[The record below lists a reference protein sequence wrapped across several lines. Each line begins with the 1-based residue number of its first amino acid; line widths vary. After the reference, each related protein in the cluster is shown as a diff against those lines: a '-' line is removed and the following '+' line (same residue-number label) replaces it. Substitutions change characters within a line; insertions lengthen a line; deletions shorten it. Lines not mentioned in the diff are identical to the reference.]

1 MIILKLK
8 EPVFKPKHSDTESGL
23 NQFRIYNDWIE
34 AEQKLHF
41 HKQSF
46 REKDLKENIFKKLVS
61 MLTWKNN
68 KDTKEVQLSA
78 ARLGLSYCE
87 HEISISVH

>member
-1 MIILKLK
+1 MNYMIILKLK

-23 NQFRIYNDWIE
+23 NQFRIYNYWIE

-61 MLTWKNN
+61 ML
-68 KDTKEVQLSA
+68 
-78 ARLGLSYCE
+78 
-87 HEISISVH
+87 H

>member
-23 NQFRIYNDWIE
+23 SQFRIYNDWTE

-46 REKDLKENIFKKLVS
+46 REKDLKENIF
-61 MLTWKNN
+61 
-68 KDTKEVQLSA
+68 
-78 ARLGLSYCE
+78 
-87 HEISISVH
+87 